1 MKCKENGKKGYVI
14 PKVEIWEFDKVSM
27 GISETDHGG
36 EGGTTQIED
45 PFEWD

>member
-1 MKCKENGKKGYVI
+1 MKCIEAEKERYVI

-27 GISETDHGG
+27 GISEVDDGG
-36 EGGTTQIED
+36 DGGTSTVED